1 MILRRIKA
9 HVEKENWF
17 AVGIDF
23 CIVVVGVFIGL
34 QVANWNEA
42 RSENQ
47 RVATQLAS
55 FQTELILAR
64 DDLAAMQAYYQDR
77 IESVAT
83 LRHRLEQGGDFPADE
98 FNPLVV
104 SAIRGDGLNMAF
116 RSYEEITTTGTISKV
131 ADARLRDLLH
141 EWDTQ
146 LTFINNSDMRLEDG
160 RANLIIPA
168 VLQGTIFGNALQTD
182 ERYADLTVAERFEF
196 DIEEIRANR
205 ALDGA
210 LAIRHLQAKQQL
222 NSLDDFI
229 N

>member
-42 RSENQ
+42 RSENE

-64 DDLAAMQAYYQDR
+64 DYLATGQAYYQDR
-77 IESVAT
+77 IEGVAT
-83 LRHRLEQGGDFPADE
+83 LRRRLEEDGSFPEHE

-104 SAIRGDGLNMAF
+104 STIRGDGLNIAF
-116 RSYEEITTTGTISKV
+116 RAYEEITTTGAISKI
-131 ADARLRDLLH
+131 ADEGLRNLLH
-141 EWDTQ
+141 DWDTPVSYTH
-146 LTFINNSDMRLEDG
+146 LTL
-160 RANLIIPA
+160 L
-168 VLQGTIFGNALQTD
+168 TI
-182 ERYADLTVAERFEF
+182 YSV
-196 DIEEIRANR
+196 
-205 ALDGA
+205 
-210 LAIRHLQAKQQL
+210 
-222 NSLDDFI
+222 
-229 N
+229 